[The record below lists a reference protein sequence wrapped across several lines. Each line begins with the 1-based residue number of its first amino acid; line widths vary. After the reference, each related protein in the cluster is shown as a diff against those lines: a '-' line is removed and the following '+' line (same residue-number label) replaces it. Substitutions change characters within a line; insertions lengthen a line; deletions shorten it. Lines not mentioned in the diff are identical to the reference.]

1 MTIIKGSTKRGQ
13 SLIDRANSWEGT
25 ELWDVYSSCSQ
36 AKRDAYA
43 RCRRLQYEYKGSA
56 FRIISA
62 NGWAFSVAFE
72 GEYEGEEATFIITKD
87 NDYVVLLNK

>member
-13 SLIDRANSWEGT
+13 ELINKANRWEGT

-43 RCRRLQYEYKGSA
+43 RCRRLQHEYKGSD

-72 GEYEGEEATFIITKD
+72 GEYENEPATFIITKD
-87 NDYVVLLNK
+87 NTYAVLMNQ

>member
-13 SLIDRANSWEGT
+13 NLLDRADNYEGT

-36 AKRDAYA
+36 AKRNAYA
-43 RCRRLQYEYKGSA
+43 RCKRLQCEYKGSD

-72 GEYEGEEATFIITKD
+72 GEYEGEEATFVITKD
-87 NDYVVLLNK
+87 NDYVVLLNQ